1 MSRRIFLSSPQL
13 RGRTLTVANAGDSRC
28 VLCRDGQAVDMSV
41 DHKPTQEEERNR
53 ILKAGGFIS
62 DGRVNGCLAL
72 SRAIG
77 DLEFKRSYEL
87 GPEEQVVTA
96 YPELKTLEVQP
107 QDEFIILACDGIWDV
122 LTSQACVDF
131 VRTKIA
137 AGLSLKAVCEALC
150 DRCMAQDTRGSGIG
164 CDNMTVVIVKI
175 KPVRT
180 PPPPTPTTKVSRHS
194 LLSHLPVPELL
205 QRRSESQG
213 EGSAVQR
220 RVQEQK
226 RCASNRKNTCQAF

>member
-1 MSRRIFLSSPQL
+1 MEYTERNAGCTSVVAVV
-13 RGRTLTVANAGDSRC
+13 RGRTLYVANAGDSRC
-28 VLCRDGQAVDMSV
+28 VLCRSGQAVDMSV

-87 GPEEQVVTA
+87 APEEQVVTA
-96 YPELKTLEVQP
+96 YPEVRKLELSRE
-107 QDEFIILACDGIWDV
+107 DDFLILACDGIWDV
-122 LTSQACVDF
+122 LSSQACVDF
-131 VRTKIA
+131 VKQKLA
-137 AGLSLKAVCEALC
+137 AGVPLKAVCEALC

-175 KPVRT
+175 KPARAADGGRRGGPSPGGSLARVEGNRHWFLLPNLLRLT
-180 PPPPTPTTKVSRHS
+180 PPLSAALPPQTVM
-194 LLSHLPVPELL
+194 
-205 QRRSESQG
+205 
-213 EGSAVQR
+213 EGA
-220 RVQEQK
+220 
-226 RCASNRKNTCQAF
+226 